1 MTDQTTD
8 LNQSSLVVTPEH
20 ATLDDVAKKAMEM
33 TSAGNQNMTNEE
45 TKQTIDALNSSND
58 DKAPVDKPTVLPKA
72 TKPIE
77 VAKPKPAKEVKP
89 VAEVKDPKGMFD
101 YTGCEQYTVQDG
113 DTLFDVAQKYKIAL
127 QQLRYFN
134 HVNKATFKIRPGQ
147 VLYIPTKPVYVPVG
161 K

>member
-1 MTDQTTD
+1 MADQPTQPSTEAAPKK
-8 LNQSSLVVTPEH
+8 VTPIEV
-20 ATLDDVAKKAMEM
+20 TKPPIKPL
-33 TSAGNQNMTNEE
+33 TNEE
-45 TKQTIDALNSSND
+45 TKAAIDAFNSSSD

-77 VAKPKPAKEVKP
+77 VAKPEPAKEVKP

-113 DTLFDVAQKYKIAL
+113 ETLFDVAQKYKIAL

-134 HVNKATFKIRPGQ
+134 HVPKDTMRVKPKQ
-147 VLYIPTKPVYVPVG
+147 TLYIPKEPVFVPTG

>member
-1 MTDQTTD
+1 MTEQEFTEA
-8 LNQSSLVVTPEH
+8 VG
-20 ATLDDVAKKAMEM
+20 AM
-33 TSAGNQNMTNEE
+33 NPRKNLNMTNEE
-45 TKQTIDALNSSND
+45 TKQAVDIVSKPATADVTPLTTR
-58 DKAPVDKPTVLPKA
+58 KA
-72 TKPIE
+72 E
-77 VAKPKPAKEVKP
+77 PAKEVKP